1 MMDSNGQGTATAGTR
16 LFSVGQ
22 IVLATFLGA
31 PIAGFLLLARNYQR
45 LGNKAYARV
54 SLLWG
59 VVATAVLLTVT
70 WYLPENFPNAAL
82 PVAYCIAMRV
92 VVNYLQGA
100 TIETHLATGGMKGSW
115 GRVIVVGLIC
125 LVLISGVIFGTVLL
139 SNSG

>member
-1 MMDSNGQGTATAGTR
+1 MMDRNGQGTATAGTR
-16 LFSVGQ
+16 LFSVEQ

-70 WYLPENFPNAAL
+70 WYLPESSARWRHVVEFLRNSKAAVSEKL
-82 PVAYCIAMRV
+82 P
-92 VVNYLQGA
+92 
-100 TIETHLATGGMKGSW
+100 
-115 GRVIVVGLIC
+115 
-125 LVLISGVIFGTVLL
+125 
-139 SNSG
+139 